1 MKPIPK
7 GCGPR
12 TWDSSAE
19 DIAEKV
25 QPKFDTQ
32 KYPFRVQRS
41 SIVHLRYRVES
52 HEHSGTS
59 ISPAGQQ
66 GVQDPREF
74 AVQSSFDTDSGWKPV
89 RSRDPTP
96 IYPNSPEAFE
106 DERIRKKATP
116 LPHALDLWMSAS
128 KLSQYKG
135 IRYLEL
141 LKDPSV
147 DGVCVKDM
155 TIEQLKTNLAK
166 LNLKS
171 DSTEENK
178 LKEMW
183 EEADADG
190 NRYLSRDEFKKIL
203 PRLLNMRLP
212 DEEVVRIMQDIDKDG
227 SGDTDHNESLDY
239 EEFFAW
245 LQDQDPRILG
255 LVQSHKTELQDR
267 LREGLAIQDRS
278 NAEVGATP
286 GDEIRLQTPGE
297 GGLSGHMTLE
307 FQKFLPVR
315 RATRQDK
322 LQVSD
327 ALNKAREQLQDAL
340 LKSHKVGRCK
350 KHGEELLNQHTD
362 LEPDELVEKLR
373 TEHKCEW
380 CALAA
385 EQDKIVRDC
394 EEELQELHEARGKL
408 EGVERIMVFRVKSVD
423 AWQKFRPMDVRSDG
437 AAGQV
442 GEKLRDKC
450 IYAGRRQE
458 TIGLTDVL
466 DVLVEVVAS
475 SMKHRWRYGT
485 SLSSELQ
492 PMEEAERIAYARDKH
507 LNMDQ
512 IMQAIAAD
520 KAKEAELGQSSADA
534 LTKAI
539 LSHEGRLS
547 ELDGDSWLDQRF
559 DDKTAATNRS
569 IIRQQCRSAMKEI
582 ANREDDEKKLKEEAQ
597 ATLSIDATNHVEQLA
612 GARVGQAV
620 GCLVCEQ
627 DEEIDVPSHTE
638 VAAFSIEHTVS
649 KLLDLSV
656 AVRADLESLQESSDG
671 VTETQRQRAIQ
682 LGAQG
687 SGESMRLKLARL
699 GGATKSYEA
708 QVKELVDAVVLD
720 HREYTRNQLDDLK
733 DDLTGKDGVKAL
745 ALAAGVYSLAE
756 GETQLDKAY
765 IGADTNGV
773 LDLIAEATGG
783 QCFLKE
789 LVPNYKSAH
798 PRCSAVMNR
807 LIKRVQRID
816 AFFEHTPLLEVT
828 EHTEFELHLPGTVQ
842 RRVLCRAINDSVQ
855 DVRNSIKK
863 RWQRSNACAKV
874 FIWTLPMLW
883 PLRFLSQWCYFH
895 SRVEDDIED
904 FLYDKCIKVQYSM
917 PREMAGSLKLQ
928 MCEFMSA
935 EHSIQLDDF
944 IYQLQYYSF
953 KTMHPDPN
961 TRWFQLRKA
970 RHVLPWLRL
979 TVHHY
984 LARTWLRQV
993 FSSLQIPFRRYYTQ
1007 IEEVRAMNYMLYKYS
1022 DFIDRRRGSL
1032 PGESY
1037 QSGGVLLDKKVMA
1050 VLTQERD
1057 DAEQTKAEE
1066 EESQREELRKIFI
1079 QELKNHAKS
1088 GDIAKR
1094 TAERLERK
1102 DKDIIKLQ
1110 RRLDD
1115 ETKRKEEAM
1124 KSHKDYERKIK
1135 SLTDQVA
1142 GLEKQNA
1149 RLAQDKSEVAAKSQ
1163 RNQVVSKFQFAA
1175 KDSAHKKQTEDAEAA
1190 AQKAAEELEDV
1201 KRKATE
1207 ELAAAEARLAE
1218 TDSAEDSAAQ
1228 KIQRVER
1235 GRQVRARFPGF
1246 LRKSAAL
1253 PTSPSLRTLAPV
1265 LAMVQKTTSSTES
1278 LATDGPTDGDA
1289 VADTDVVELEVEAE
1303 ASDDELVSLIPTA
1316 SVASEPD
1323 AFHTPTATNG
1333 PGEEVKVE
1341 EEPVAEPEQ
1350 EPEPS

>member
-32 KYPFRVQRS
+32 KYPFRLQRS

-106 DERIRKKATP
+106 DERIRKKAAP

-147 DGVCVKDM
+147 DGVCIKDM

-190 NRYLSRDEFKKIL
+190 NKYLSRDEFKKIL
-203 PRLLNMRLP
+203 PRLLNTRLP
-212 DEEVVRIMQDIDKDG
+212 DQEVDRIMQDIDKDG
-227 SGDTDHNESLDY
+227 SRHTDHNKGLDY

-245 LQDQDPRILG
+245 LQHQDPKILG

-278 NAEVGATP
+278 NAVVGATP
-286 GDEIRLQTPGE
+286 GDEIRLKTPGE

-315 RATRQDK
+315 RATREDK

-350 KHGEELLNQHTD
+350 KHGEELLNQHAD

-373 TEHKCEW
+373 GRTEHNCEW

-394 EEELQELHEARGKL
+394 EEELQELHGARGKL

-442 GEKLRDKC
+442 GEKLKDKC

-458 TIGLTDVL
+458 TIRLTDVL

-492 PMEEAERIAYARDKH
+492 PMNEEERIAYARDKH

-512 IMQAIAAD
+512 IEKAIAAD
-520 KAKEAELGQSSADA
+520 KAKEGELGQSSADA

-539 LSHEGRLS
+539 LSHERRLS
-547 ELDGDSWLDQRF
+547 ELDGDSWLDQPF
-559 DDKTAATNRS
+559 DDDKTADTNRS
-569 IIRQQCRSAMKEI
+569 IIRQECRRAMEEI

-620 GCLVCEQ
+620 GCLVCDQ

-649 KLLDLSV
+649 KLLHLSV

-682 LGAQG
+682 LGAQD
-687 SGESMRLKLARL
+687 SGASMELKLDRL

-708 QVKELVDAVVLD
+708 QVTELVDAVVLD
-720 HREYTRNQLDDLK
+720 HREYTRKQLDDLK
-733 DDLTGKDGVKAL
+733 DDSTRKDGFKAL
-745 ALAAGVYSLAE
+745 ALAAGATESQFDE
-756 GETQLDKAY
+756 AY
-765 IGADTNGV
+765 IGADKNKV
-773 LDLIAEATGG
+773 LDLIAQATGG

-816 AFFEHTPLLEVT
+816 AFFDHTPLLEVT

-842 RRVLCRAINDSVQ
+842 KKLLCRAINDSVQ

-863 RWQRSNACAKV
+863 QWQRSNACAKV

-883 PLRFLSQWCYFH
+883 PLQFLSQWCYFH

-944 IYQLQYYSF
+944 IYQLQFYSF

-1032 PGESY
+1032 PGEPY

-1094 TAERLERK
+1094 TAASIERK
-1102 DKDIIKLQ
+1102 DKKIIELQ

-1124 KSHKDYERKIK
+1124 KSHKDYEGKIK

-1142 GLEKQNA
+1142 RLEHQNA

-1235 GRQVRARFPGF
+1235 GRQARARFPGF
-1246 LRKSAAL
+1246 GRQSAA
-1253 PTSPSLRTLAPV
+1253 PPKSPSLSTLAPV
-1265 LAMVQKTTSSTES
+1265 LALVHKTTSSTDS
-1278 LATDGPTDGDA
+1278 LATDGPTDVDA
-1289 VADTDVVELEVEAE
+1289 VADTDAVELEVEAE

-1323 AFHTPTATNG
+1323 VFHTPTATNG
-1333 PGEEVKVE
+1333 PGEELT
-1341 EEPVAEPEQ
+1341 EPEQ